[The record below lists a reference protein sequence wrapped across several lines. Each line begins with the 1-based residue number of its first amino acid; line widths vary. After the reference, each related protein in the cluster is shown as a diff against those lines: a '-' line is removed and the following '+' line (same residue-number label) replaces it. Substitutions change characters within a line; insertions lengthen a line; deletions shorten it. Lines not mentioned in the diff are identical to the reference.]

1 MRPLRKANMTAAS
14 FSREIGLSH
23 EVEGGTLLARR
34 LDLYPSVGDTGEV
47 GSLVTILKYTFLR
60 VETMIQR

>member
-1 MRPLRKANMTAAS
+1 MTAAS

-34 LDLYPSVGDTGEV
+34 LDLYPSVGAAGGWFVSHNIEN
-47 GSLVTILKYTFLR
+47 
-60 VETMIQR
+60 MISDRLN